1 MSSTKNNNYLGYMI
15 ADSSNEYKLYSAH
28 GIPLASFEYSIPK
41 NTPGEIIVCI
51 GNKKG
56 QSEK

>member
-1 MSSTKNNNYLGYMI
+1 MI

-51 GNKKG
+51 GNKNGK
-56 QSEK
+56 SEK